1 MSTPPTRSELVTSRL
16 RDEILRGS
24 WSAGTRMPGERTLA
38 SRLGVHRGAVRE
50 ALRNLEQLGLVSI
63 RPGGGITVRHLEEAS
78 LEIVRHLLWVDGAPN
93 RALLEQLLDVQE
105 MLVCGAA
112 RLAVERGSEEQLFR
126 ARELVDRLTDPGLS
140 DDDFLETVER
150 AVDWISAASG
160 NLVLRLTRNAIE
172 PAFGNALR
180 DLRLGLRLR
189 PDQLAN
195 LTASMHRALETRD
208 AAAAEAGVR
217 ALLRFSRER
226 ILAALTAA
234 PARRSTSRPEPR
246 SNQETSHGR

>member
-1 MSTPPTRSELVTSRL
+1 MTNRL

-24 WSAGTRMPGERTLA
+24 WSAGTRLPGERTLA

-50 ALRNLEQLGLVSI
+50 ALRKLEQLGLVSI

-78 LEIVRHLLWVDGAPN
+78 LEIVGHLLWVDGVPN

-112 RLAVERGSEEQLFR
+112 RLAIERATPEQLFR
-126 ARELVDRLTDPGLS
+126 AGELIDHLTDPSLS
-140 DDDFLETVER
+140 DDAFLEAVEQV
-150 AVDWISAASG
+150 VDWISAASG

-172 PAFGNALR
+172 PAFGDTLR
-180 DLRLGLRLR
+180 DLRLSLR
-189 PDQLAN
+189 PRPEQLAA
-195 LTASMHRALETRD
+195 LTRSLHDALDTRD

-226 ILAALTAA
+226 ILAALAAA
-234 PARRSTSRPEPR
+234 PPHRFTKRPGPR
-246 SNQETSHGR
+246 SDQETSHGR